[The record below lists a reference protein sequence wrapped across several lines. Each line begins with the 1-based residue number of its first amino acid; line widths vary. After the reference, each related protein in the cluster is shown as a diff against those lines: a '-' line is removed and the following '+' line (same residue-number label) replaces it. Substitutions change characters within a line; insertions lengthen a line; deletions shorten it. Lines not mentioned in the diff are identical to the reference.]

1 MTGTNLFARRSGS
14 EGSRSGILTCG
25 SLPFAGAFPRRIGV
39 TFRRLPAYSGA
50 TVPVFHRLP
59 VHASSALLR
68 YAGKATCPAYRR
80 RVPLARALALVA
92 VLALSAC
99 AAAAP
104 AHPDIPQRIVSL
116 IPSLTED
123 LFAIGAGPAVVGV
136 SAFTDYPPAAAK
148 LPVVANVSGAN
159 VERIV
164 MLHPDVVVGIASQT
178 APAADIRR
186 AGIRTVLLKDDDF
199 EDIFRDIEALG
210 LLSGHDEEGRALTD
224 RLRARTLELMRT
236 VRKRAR
242 PLRVF
247 VVLGTGPIFTA
258 GDSSYVG
265 KLIALAGGANA
276 ALIHDAYGA
285 YSAEALVAVQPDV
298 LVADSTVQLQSV
310 LDRPPWNALRAV
322 REHRVAYLPDPA
334 ILERPGP
341 RYNDGLA
348 WLIGIL
354 NNTHV

>member
-1 MTGTNLFARRSGS
+1 MTRGL
-14 EGSRSGILTCG
+14 GILTCG
-25 SLPFAGAFPRRIGV
+25 SVPLPVPSPEKIGV
-39 TFRRLPAYSGA
+39 TCRRLPAYSGA

-59 VHASSALLR
+59 VHASSAILR
-68 YAGKATCPAYRR
+68 DAGRATSPSYRR
-80 RVPLARALALVA
+80 RVPLARAFALVA

-104 AHPDIPQRIVSL
+104 AHEDVPHRIVSL

-136 SAFTDYPPAAAK
+136 SVYTDFPPAAAK
-148 LPVVANVSGAN
+148 LPVVATVSGAD
-159 VERIV
+159 VEKIV
-164 MLHPDVVVGIASQT
+164 TLHPDVVVGIASQT
-178 APAADIRR
+178 VPAADARR
-186 AGIRTVLLKDDDF
+186 AGIRTVLLHDDDF

-210 LLSGHDEEGRALTD
+210 LLTGHGDEGRALTD
-224 RLRARTLELMRT
+224 KLHARTLALMRT
-236 VRKRAR
+236 VRKRSR

-247 VVLGTGPIFTA
+247 VVLGVGPIYTV
-258 GDSSYVG
+258 GDASYVA
-265 KLIALAGGANA
+265 KLIALAGGSNA
-276 ALIHDAYGA
+276 AKIHDAYGA
-285 YSAEALVAVQPDV
+285 YSAEALVALQPDV

-354 NNTHV
+354 NTAHV